1 VIPYGKHNT
10 NWADAFKVFWQVRFR
25 SLTQGNSILKFE
37 EEVAKYVG
45 AKFAVAVSS
54 ATAGLHIALLAAD
67 LKPQSSVVTSP
78 ISFVASS
85 NSILYSSCIPVFVD
99 IDSST
104 LNLDIKKTIKA
115 VNQDQSIRAIIPV
128 HFAGEPVDM
137 RELKDGLN
145 RSLMI
150 IEDAAH
156 AMGSTYKTGEKIG
169 SCKYSDMTVFSFHP
183 VKSITTGEGGVV
195 TTNDYDLYLQLLRL
209 RSHGI
214 TKLNDQFTNPIL
226 SQTKSKVNPWYYE
239 MIQLGFNYR
248 MTDFQAVLGKSQL
261 ARLDR
266 FIAQRRNLVGFYSKL
281 LRDNYQVKSAQNFS
295 INLSA
300 HHIFPIRINFTNSS
314 LSRQELVEKL
324 KIFGIGTQV
333 HYIPIPLHP
342 YYVNLGYTSDEIP
355 NAMNYYQECLT
366 IPLYPGLRKSQQKK
380 IIKKIIT
387 LIHAKAE

>member
-1 VIPYGKHNT
+1 MIPYGRHNT
-10 NWADAFKVFWQVRFR
+10 NWVDAFKVLWQVRFGT
-25 SLTQGNSILKFE
+25 LTQGSRVLEFE

-45 AKFAVAVSS
+45 ARFAVAVSS
-54 ATAGLHIALLAAD
+54 ATAGLHIALLAAE

-78 ISFVASS
+78 LSFVASS

-99 IDSST
+99 INSST
-104 LNLDIKKTIKA
+104 LNLDIAKTIEM
-115 VNQDQSIRAIIPV
+115 VNQNQSIEAIIPV

-137 RELKDGLN
+137 CELKDGLN
-145 RSLMI
+145 RSLII

-156 AMGSTYKTGEKIG
+156 ALGSTYKTGEKIG

-183 VKSITTGEGGVV
+183 VKSITTGEGGIV
-195 TTNDYDLYLQLLRL
+195 TTNNYELYLRLLRL

-214 TKLNDQFTNPIL
+214 TKLNDEFRNPIL
-226 SQTKSKVNPWYYE
+226 SQTNGKVNPWYYE

-248 MTDFQAVLGKSQL
+248 MTDFQAILGKSQL

-266 FIAQRRNLVGFYSKL
+266 FITHRRNLVKYYTKL
-281 LRDNYQVKSAQNFS
+281 LRGHYQVKSAQNFS
-295 INLSA
+295 IDLSS

-324 KIFGIGTQV
+324 RVYGISTQV

-342 YYVNLGYTSDEIP
+342 YYVNLGYNSDEIP
-355 NAMNYYQECLT
+355 HAMNYYQESLT
-366 IPLYPGLRKSQQKK
+366 IPLYPGLRKSQQKRIIEK
-380 IIKKIIT
+380 ILSSIN
-387 LIHAKAE
+387 E

>member
-1 VIPYGKHNT
+1 MIPYGKHNT
-10 NWADAFKVFWQVRFR
+10 NWADSFKVFWQVRFGT
-25 SLTQGNSILKFE
+25 LTQGKRILEFE

-54 ATAGLHIALLAAD
+54 ATAGLHIALLAAG
-67 LKPQSSVVTSP
+67 LKPQSNVITSP
-78 ISFVASS
+78 LSFVASS
-85 NSILYSSCIPVFVD
+85 NSILYSSCVPVFVD
-99 IDSST
+99 IDTST
-104 LNLDIKKTIKA
+104 LNLDVAKTIEI
-115 VNQDQSIRAIIPV
+115 VNQDQSIKAIIPI

-137 RELKDGLN
+137 HELKNGLN

-156 AMGSTYKTGEKIG
+156 ALGSTYKTGEKIG
-169 SCKYSDMTVFSFHP
+169 SCKFSDMTVFSFHP
-183 VKSITTGEGGVV
+183 VKSITTGEGGIV
-195 TTNDYDLYLQLLRL
+195 TTNNYELYLQLLRL

-214 TKLNDQFTNPIL
+214 TKLNDQFRNPIL
-226 SQTKSKVNPWYYE
+226 SQTMSKVNPWYYE
-239 MIQLGFNYR
+239 MLQLGFNYR

-266 FIAQRRNLVGFYSKL
+266 FITQRRKMVKTYSKL
-281 LRDNYQVKSAQNFS
+281 LADNNQVKSAQNFS

-324 KIFGIGTQV
+324 KTHGISTQV

-342 YYVNLGYTSDEIP
+342 YYVNLGYTSTEIP
-355 NAMNYYQECLT
+355 NALNYYQECLT
-366 IPLYPGLRKSQQKK
+366 IPLYPGLRKSQQKQ
-380 IIKKIIT
+380 IIKKIVN
-387 LIHAKAE
+387 LIHT

>member
-1 VIPYGKHNT
+1 M
-10 NWADAFKVFWQVRFR
+10 
-25 SLTQGNSILKFE
+25 
-37 EEVAKYVG
+37 
-45 AKFAVAVSS
+45 
-54 ATAGLHIALLAAD
+54 
-67 LKPQSSVVTSP
+67 
-78 ISFVASS
+78 
-85 NSILYSSCIPVFVD
+85 PVFVD
-99 IDSST
+99 IDSTT
-104 LNLDIKKTIKA
+104 LNLDIAKTIEM
-115 VNQDQSIRAIIPV
+115 VNRNQSIEAIIPV

-137 RELKDGLN
+137 CQLKSGLN

-156 AMGSTYKTGEKIG
+156 ALGSTYKTGEKIG

-183 VKSITTGEGGVV
+183 VKSITTGEGGIV
-195 TTNDYDLYLQLLRL
+195 TTNNYELYLQLLRL

-214 TKLNDQFTNPIL
+214 TKLDDQFRNPIL
-226 SQTKSKVNPWYYE
+226 SQTNSKVNPWYYE

-266 FIAQRRNLVGFYSKL
+266 FITQRRHLVRFYSKL
-281 LRDNYQVKSAQNFS
+281 LRDNTQVKSAQNFS
-295 INLSA
+295 IDLSA

-324 KIFGIGTQV
+324 KIDGVATQV

-342 YYVNLGYTSDEIP
+342 YYVHLGYTSDEIP

-366 IPLYPGLRKSQQKK
+366 IPLYPGLRKYQQKRIIEK
-380 IIKKIIT
+380 IFT
-387 LIHAKAE
+387 SIHG